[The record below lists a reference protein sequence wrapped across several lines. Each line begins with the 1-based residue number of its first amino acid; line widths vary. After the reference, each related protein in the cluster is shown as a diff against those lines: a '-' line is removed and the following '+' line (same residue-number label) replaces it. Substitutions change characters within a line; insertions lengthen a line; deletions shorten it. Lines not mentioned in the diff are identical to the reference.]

1 MLYSSLTSEV
11 LPDVMGCPDVTIERA
26 IRDACIELC
35 AKGSAYVVQLDPIKV
50 VAGVSEI
57 DLELPTATRLVSV
70 IRAQLGSQTLSPRS
84 RDDLDRSSRDWRQE
98 SGMPRE
104 IAYESSTSIRLV
116 PEPDQTLSSLLYI
129 RVAVAPTKAS
139 TSIPDEI
146 GERFYKEI
154 CAGAKA
160 NLMLMPGMPWTNP
173 VLSQAHRAL
182 FDRALKESKVWRS
195 MDSVGA
201 ERRVRLTRL
210 I

>member
-1 MLYSSLTSEV
+1 MLYSALTSEV

-35 AKGSAYVVQLDPIKV
+35 AQGTAYVVQLDQIRV
-50 VAGVSEI
+50 ISGVAEI

-70 IRAQLGSQTLSPRS
+70 IRAQLGYITLSPKS

-98 SGMPRE
+98 TGTPRE
-104 IAYESSTSIRLV
+104 IAYESSTSIRLI
-116 PEPDQTLSSLLYI
+116 PKPDQTLTSYLYI

-146 GERFYKEI
+146 GERYYKEI
-154 CAGAKA
+154 CAGAKS

-173 VLSQAHRAL
+173 ALSQAHRAL
-182 FDRALKESKVWRS
+182 FDRGVRDSKTWRS
-195 MDSVGA
+195 MESVGA
-201 ERRVRLTRL
+201 ERRVRLARF